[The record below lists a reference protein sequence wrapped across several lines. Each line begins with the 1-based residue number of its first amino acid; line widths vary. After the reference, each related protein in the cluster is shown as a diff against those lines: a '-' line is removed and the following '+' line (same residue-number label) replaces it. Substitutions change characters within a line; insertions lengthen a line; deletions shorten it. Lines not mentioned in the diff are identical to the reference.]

1 VPTLAALR
9 EGDFAKAARYAEIYA
24 RADREI
30 GPILAI
36 MAAQGAGDDAQVA
49 RQLPRVLEVQSFRN
63 VGIITQLR
71 RRITDSA
78 LLDRIRTALFDA
90 GVPPMS
96 LVTAF

>member
-1 VPTLAALR
+1 
-9 EGDFAKAARYAEIYA
+9 
-24 RADREI
+24 
-30 GPILAI
+30 
-36 MAAQGAGDDAQVA
+36 VA